1 MAERANILEF
11 PEQRHSARHSRRG
24 LDSLDGIHESV
35 PARLLP
41 GSHAGRQAQKKPF
54 SVDPGQSWD
63 YARAFGLSK
72 HFLALLVPEC
82 LKLLH
87 SSMIGTAV
95 LDLLLIRLVFWISA
109 VSHVTAFATS
119 VFILYSFMFLM
130 FAVSGGLYRAG
141 QSTVRAECAGIIKAI
156 GWTTVV
162 CILAQHSLLPVA
174 LVGGMGI
181 AVLIVAR
188 CWWNSVGGNAA
199 RNQRNV
205 LIVGD
210 SKLGQIVA
218 DTVRLDLRA
227 PYCVRGF
234 LPEQQVRGGY
244 GLLMLRRIARKECID
259 QVIVA
264 SRDKEVTD
272 AVIRIARQ
280 SHLDVAVMPV
290 FEGPK
295 QFKVE
300 QIGDLPLLGIHA
312 EAIPEWQL
320 AGKRVADFSLAAI
333 GLLVLSPLLLLLAAV
348 VKLDSSGPAL
358 YRSVRIGQ
366 RGRRF
371 ACFKFRTMIARADAE
386 KENLRSRNEREGAF
400 FKILHDPRITRVG
413 GFLRRYS
420 LDELP
425 QLWNVMLGDMSLV
438 GPRPHPPD
446 DVEGYTIEHLQR
458 LDCVPG
464 ITGLW
469 QVTARRDPSFERCV
483 ALDTEY
489 IKSWS
494 PWLDFRILCRTVA
507 AVLQGS
513 GA

>member
-11 PEQRHSARHSRRG
+11 PEPRHSARHSASG
-24 LDSLDGIHESV
+24 LGSFGDTQESV

-54 SVDPGQSWD
+54 SVGPGQSWD

-72 HFLALLVPEC
+72 HFLGLVAPNS

-87 SSMIGTAV
+87 SSMIGMAAV
-95 LDLLLIRLVFWISA
+95 DLLLIRFVFWISTVA
-109 VSHVTAFATS
+109 HVTAFATS
-119 VFILYSFMFLM
+119 AFILYSFMFLM

-141 QSTVRAECAGIIKAI
+141 QSTVRDECAGVTKAI
-156 GWTTVV
+156 GWTTVGCSV
-162 CILAQHSLLPVA
+162 AQHSLTPVA

-188 CWWNSVGGNAA
+188 CWWNSVGGNAS

-234 LPEQQVRGGY
+234 LPEQQIRSGY
-244 GLLMLRRIARKECID
+244 GLLMLKRIARKECID

-272 AVIRIARQ
+272 AVIRMARQ
-280 SHLDVAVMPV
+280 NHLDVAVVPV
-290 FEGPK
+290 FEGTK
-295 QFKVE
+295 QFE
-300 QIGDLPLLGIHA
+300 IERIGDLSLLGIHS
-312 EAIPEWQL
+312 EAVPEWQL

-348 VKLDSSGPAL
+348 VKLDSAGPAL

-371 ACFKFRTMIARADAE
+371 VCFKFRTMIPRADAE
-386 KENLRSRNEREGAF
+386 KENLRSKNEREGAF
-400 FKILHDPRITRVG
+400 FKILHDPRITQVG

-469 QVTARRDPSFERCV
+469 QVAARRDPSFERCV

-494 PWLDFRILCRTVA
+494 LWLDFRILCRTVA